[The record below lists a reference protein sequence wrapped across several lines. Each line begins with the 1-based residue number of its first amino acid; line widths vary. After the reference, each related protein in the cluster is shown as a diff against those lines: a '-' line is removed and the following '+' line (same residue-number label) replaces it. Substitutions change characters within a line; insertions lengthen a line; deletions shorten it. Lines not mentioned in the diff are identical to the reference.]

1 MKTIEEQK
9 QIENMSR
16 IKTATIGTYH
26 NGHDPKIIDKLNEV
40 LHGFSEFT
48 IVEEL
53 FVNYFD
59 DEDINNITEFFKD
72 RFNQNK

>member
-1 MKTIEEQK
+1 MV
-9 QIENMSR
+9 R

-26 NGHDPKIIDKLNEV
+26 NGHNPKIIDKLNEV
-40 LHGFSEFT
+40 LHGVNEST

-59 DEDINNITEFFKD
+59 DEDMDSIIEFFKD
-72 RFNQNK
+72 RLNK

>member
-1 MKTIEEQK
+1 M
-9 QIENMSR
+9 ENLSR

-26 NGHDPKIIDKLNEV
+26 NGHDSKIIDKLNEV
-40 LHGFSEFT
+40 LQGVNEFT

-59 DEDINNITEFFKD
+59 DEDIDNITEFFKD
-72 RFNQNK
+72 RLNK

>member
-1 MKTIEEQK
+1 M
-9 QIENMSR
+9 ENLSR

-26 NGHDPKIIDKLNEV
+26 NGHDSKIIDKLNEV
-40 LHGFSEFT
+40 LQGVDEFT

-59 DEDINNITEFFKD
+59 DEDIDNITEFFKD
-72 RFNQNK
+72 RLNK

>member
-1 MKTIEEQK
+1 M
-9 QIENMSR
+9 ENLSR

-26 NGHDPKIIDKLNEV
+26 NGHDSKIIDKLNEV
-40 LHGFSEFT
+40 LQGVNEFT

-59 DEDINNITEFFKD
+59 DEDIDSITEFFKD
-72 RFNQNK
+72 RLNK